1 MTSNVNIKRSCK
13 QTNCT
18 QKCSGVAFASVCS
31 VLCLLGGCSMHPQEH
46 LCLLLTI
53 TKKVQPLPRLAHGL
67 RNASS
72 RPVKTVGSQGYIT
85 ARRKPQAFLTPDRSL
100 SQMYRTVSIL
110 SSAATQPCSSVWPVP
125 CGSVFFVSPLRH
137 ISHSLPVICK
147 ATARA
152 SQLM

>member
-1 MTSNVNIKRSCK
+1 MSNVNIRRSFKR
-13 QTNCT
+13 TNCT
-18 QKCSGVAFASVCS
+18 QKRSGVAFTSVCS
-31 VLCLLGGCSMHPQEH
+31 VLCLRGGCSMHPQQH

-53 TKKVQPLPRLAHGL
+53 TKKVQPLPRLAHRL
-67 RNASS
+67 HNASG
-72 RPVKTVGSQGYIT
+72 RPVKTVGSKGYIT
-85 ARRKPQAFLTPDRSL
+85 VRRKPQAFLTPGRSL

-147 ATARA
+147 ATVRA